1 MRTSFAYMPTGERA
15 VNRFGSCGVLALSA
29 ATSMPYENATKFV
42 FKHGLEAGSQ
52 TDESGFKHVVGI
64 NSVKMIEPVL
74 KKLGRTGGK
83 IHTFGAF
90 NKHKSLTCEGI
101 EVVEHKNSQLKTF
114 AKKFPR
120 GRYIIVIMGHAV
132 ACVNGVIYDNNN
144 NEITWNKNVMFALE
158 VGTR

>member
-1 MRTSFAYMPTGERA
+1 MPDGQKA

-64 NSVKMIEPVL
+64 DAVKMIEPL
-74 KKLGRTGGK
+74 LTKLGRKGGK
-83 IHTFGAF
+83 ILTFGGF
-90 NKHKSLTCEGI
+90 NGHRKLTCEGF
-101 EVVEHKNSQLKTF
+101 EVVENAGSQLRTF

-120 GRYIIVIMGHAV
+120 GRYVVVIEGHAV
-132 ACVNGVIYDNNN
+132 ACVNGVIYDNNS